1 MSHSQAGE
9 ALVDAM
15 TPPPPAD
22 PAPKQL
28 ARAIRSCASLV
39 EVNLSGTALP
49 VRHCRGADLDM
60 CGKRLYDH
68 DAVLLAELLQYNAGL
83 RNLALS
89 RCRMTEIA
97 TRTVVSTL
105 RFSQPISLTEIRL
118 ADNRLRVTGAHVLL
132 DALEQTGCAQLRVLD
147 LSSTELCGGIMTE
160 DCAFGAIRGAAARI
174 AADGQVCRYVAG

>member
-1 MSHSQAGE
+1 MLHSQAGE
-9 ALVDAM
+9 TLVNAM

-118 ADNRLRVTGAHVLL
+118 ADNRLRVTRAHVLL

-160 DCAFGAIRGAAARI
+160 DCTFGAIRGAAARI
-174 AADGQVCRYVAG
+174 AADGQVCRYVAR